1 MINMVISELSSSQ
14 SPSDTRNESIAWIVW
29 KVFETLQQFG
39 QQEALREW
47 SVVAVPRFDG
57 CYVKA
62 SFAK

>member
-14 SPSDTRNESIAWIVW
+14 SPADTRNESIAWIVW

-47 SVVAVPRFDG
+47 SVVAVPR
-57 CYVKA
+57 
-62 SFAK
+62 